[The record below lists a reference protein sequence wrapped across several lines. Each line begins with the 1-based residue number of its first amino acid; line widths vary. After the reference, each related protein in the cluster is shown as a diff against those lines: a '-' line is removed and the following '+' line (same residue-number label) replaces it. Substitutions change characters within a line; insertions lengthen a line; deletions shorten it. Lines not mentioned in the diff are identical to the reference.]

1 MLFSLILTFIF
12 SDFDPNFFWKWTDFQ
27 SYVECTL
34 LFGALSSVGFYM
46 LHHSMMFVETV
57 GVLAVFTESMLG
69 VPQLVRNFAQR
80 STQGMR

>member
-1 MLFSLILTFIF
+1 LFVFLFF

-27 SYVECTL
+27 SYLECTL
-34 LFGALSSVGFYM
+34 LFGAISSVLFYI
-46 LHHSMMFVETV
+46 LHHSMMFVEIV

-69 VPQLVRNFAQR
+69 VPQLIRNFAQG